1 MEKHNTLASM
11 DSEPE
16 DLDDTID
23 LNLPVEELYP
33 RLSLDEELDLIR
45 AAQCS
50 TDPLSK
56 QEALARLV
64 ETHMGL
70 VLHYARKV
78 NCATMETSD
87 LVQEGCLGLLTAIEK
102 FDPSM
107 GNRLGTY
114 ATYWIRQAM
123 SRAVANHSRLIRVPV
138 HVHETLRKIRAL
150 QILIAQYLERQPT
163 YEELAISLALS
174 KEELLSC
181 LRNNES
187 VSRFRERLNS
197 SQALTPEDVERI
209 LNAEV
214 SMDSLDRKISENSE
228 ARLGDFVAVDQDTP
242 DEVMNQR
249 EKIKQLRIL
258 VETLDERSRLIVE
271 SYYGLNNRDEQSLES
286 IGRMIHL
293 TRERVRQLLNEA
305 LRRLKTVC
313 EQDGFVDYRY

>member
-16 DLDDTID
+16 EFDDTID
-23 LNLPVEELYP
+23 LSLPVEELYP

-313 EQDGFVDYRY
+313 EQNGFVDYRY

>member
-16 DLDDTID
+16 EFDDTID
-23 LNLPVEELYP
+23 LSLPVEELYP